1 MEVAVADIQ
10 KAFIDY
16 HDQIKLGTYDEN
28 QMLRDK
34 RDLLINELKESLR
47 DEKIPNTEKKL
58 TFSKIDQGSYSMHT
72 GVKPLDDDYDIDVGV
87 IFDINTDDYDS
98 KELKKLVRDKLDKQ
112 SNRDVSYNRPCV
124 SVNYTAGYH
133 VDIPVY
139 AKNGGNIHIAWGKE
153 TSSEHVWYE
162 SDPEGLKQWVK
173 DVSNDS
179 EQRAQFRRCVRYLK
193 RWKNNKFTSNG
204 NTAPPS
210 IGLTI
215 QARTSFIFKKE
226 DDLSCLVGMAKG
238 IRDSFTSSF
247 SIDDMKFYQVVD
259 VALPVAPYKNVY
271 YKMTK
276 KQLDNFYRKIDELV
290 EALEAAQVEE
300 SLSECS
306 KILNKV
312 FGDFPEIS
320 DAVKS
325 NKQPYLPTGM
335 SA

>member
-1 MEVAVADIQ
+1 MVDIQ

-28 QMLRDK
+28 QTLRDK

-58 TFSKIDQGSYSMHT
+58 TFYKIDQGSYSMHT

-87 IFDINTDDYDS
+87 IFEINTDDYDS
-98 KELKKLVRDKLDKQ
+98 KALKKLVRDKLDKQ
-112 SNRDVSYNRPCV
+112 NNRDVSYNRPCV

-133 VDIPVY
+133 VDIPIY
-139 AKNGGNIHIAWGKE
+139 ANNGGDMHIAWGKE
-153 TSSEHVWYE
+153 KSLEHVWYK
-162 SDPEGLKQWVK
+162 SDPERLKKWVK

-193 RWKNNKFTSNG
+193 RWKNKKFTSNG
-204 NTAPPS
+204 NVAPPS

-215 QARTSFIFKKE
+215 QARNSFVFKKD
-226 DDLSCLVGMAKG
+226 DDLSCLVELAKG
-238 IRDSFTSSF
+238 IRNSFTSSYC
-247 SIDDMKFYQVVD
+247 IDDMKNYRVVD

-276 KQLDNFYRKIDELV
+276 KQLDNFYNKIDELI

-312 FGDFPEIS
+312 FGDFPEVS
-320 DAVKS
+320 EPVKS
-325 NKQPYLPTGM
+325 KKQPYLPTGM

>member
-1 MEVAVADIQ
+1 MADIQ

-16 HDQIKLGTYDEN
+16 HNQIKLGTYDEN
-28 QMLRDK
+28 QELRNK
-34 RDLLINELKESLR
+34 RDLLINDLRKSLLE
-47 DEKIPNTEKKL
+47 EKIPNTEMKL

-72 GVKPLDDDYDIDVGV
+72 GVKPLDGDYDIDVGV
-87 IFDINTDDYDS
+87 VFDINIDDYDS
-98 KELKKLVRDKLDKQ
+98 KKLKKLVRDKLNKNF
-112 SNRDVSYNRPCV
+112 NRSVLYNRPCV
-124 SVNYTAGYH
+124 SVNYAAGYH

-153 TSSEHVWYE
+153 MSSEHKWYE
-162 SDPEGLKQWVK
+162 SDPEGLKEWVK
-173 DVSNDS
+173 GVSNDHV
-179 EQRAQFRRCVRYLK
+179 QREQFRRCVRYLK

-204 NTAPPS
+204 NIAPPS

-215 QARTSFIFKKE
+215 QARTSFVFKKE
-226 DDLSCLVGMAKG
+226 DDLSCLIGMAKG
-238 IRDSFTSSF
+238 IRDSFISTF
-247 SIDDMKFYQVVD
+247 SVDDKKFYQVVD

-276 KQLDNFYRKIDELV
+276 KQLDNFYTKIDELV

-300 SLSECS
+300 SLSEAS

-312 FGDFPEIS
+312 FGDFPKIS